1 MMMPTAGRGAVLA
14 TGFVGMVV
22 VRCHEHEAA
31 SGGETGT
38 MTSGSASDCLPHW
51 KGKRVEPLRVAVIG
65 RTGRGDWGHAIDE
78 LWRDLEAADIV
89 AVADEDEAG
98 LGQAVA
104 RLRLDATKP
113 GAAHRDW
120 RAMLAAV
127 RPDVVAICMRHVD
140 CHAEMAIAAA
150 EAGARGIF
158 MEKPFVRTPA
168 EADAV
173 IAACSKS
180 GTKLALAFVN
190 RHAAS
195 YAAAKDLIEAGR
207 IGKVLEFRARGK
219 EDRRGGGEDLAVLG
233 CHLLDMMADLGG
245 APQWCEAAVTKAGE
259 PVTKADSADGPE
271 GLGPI
276 AGDAIAA
283 MFGMADG
290 PIGYFASVRDAG
302 LKQPAFGLTVVGTAG
317 AIHIRPDFVPHAY
330 FRAAPLWRM
339 EKDYPWQPIGPD
351 GLGEPLPEKEV
362 DRAAERA
369 QWGRRAALDLLDAIA
384 ADREPETGMY
394 AGATTVEMVAAVYE
408 SALSGRRIEW
418 PLKDRTS
425 PLA

>member
-1 MMMPTAGRGAVLA
+1 MDVSIIPAAPPAAGATACLDVATAV
-14 TGFVGMVV
+14 GFGVGIISRSGVV
-22 VRCHEHEAA
+22 EGNR
-31 SGGETGT
+31 
-38 MTSGSASDCLPHW
+38 M
-51 KGKRVEPLRVAVIG
+51 EPLRVAVIG

-78 LWRDLEAADIV
+78 LWRDIEAAELV
-89 AVADEDEAG
+89 AVADENEEG

-113 GAAHRDW
+113 GTAHRDW
-120 RAMLAAV
+120 RKMLAEV
-127 RPDVVAICMRHVD
+127 KPDVVAICMRHLD

-150 EAGARGIF
+150 EAGVKGIF
-158 MEKPFVRTPA
+158 LEKPFVRTPA

-173 IAACSKS
+173 VAACSKAN
-180 GTKLALAFVN
+180 TKLALAFVN
-190 RHAAS
+190 RHAPS
-195 YAAAKDLIEAGR
+195 YAAAKELIEDGR
-207 IGKVLEFRARGK
+207 IGKVLELRSRGK
-219 EDRRGGGEDLAVLG
+219 EDKRGGGEDLWVLG
-233 CHLLDMMADLGG
+233 SHLLDMMADLGG
-245 APQWCEAAVTKAGE
+245 APQWCEAAITLGGR
-259 PVTKADSADGPE
+259 PITKADAVEGPE

-302 LKQPAFGLTVVGTAG
+302 TKQPNFGLTIAGTAG

-339 EKDYPWQPIGPD
+339 DKDYPWQPIGPE
-351 GLGEPLPEKEV
+351 GLGSPLPEKDV

-369 QWGRRAALDLLDAIA
+369 SWGRMAALDLLAAIA
-384 ADREPETGMY
+384 EDREPETGMY
-394 AGATTVEMVAAVYE
+394 AGSTTVEMIAATFA
-408 SALSGRRIEW
+408 SALSGRRIDL
-418 PLKDRTS
+418 PLKNRAN